1 MHSHMAATDTK
12 ELKKKKR
19 KMIVT
24 YVSPSVN
31 SVTFSIQCPASPGIV
46 TLKAQY

>member
-12 ELKKKKR
+12 ELKKKK

>member
-12 ELKKKKR
+12 ELKKK